1 MARRAQPAMYQRVFF
16 DRTLWV
22 GIIFLSIAYV
32 MRGSLV
38 GAFAEA
44 AAFVVGIVWAYRAAT
59 TNRHVGF
66 RLLATLML
74 ILIGCLLAVY
84 FANSQFNY

>member
-1 MARRAQPAMYQRVFF
+1 MARRKAQAMYQRVFF
-16 DRTLWV
+16 DRTLLT

-44 AAFVVGIVWAYRAAT
+44 AAFVVGIIWSYRAAT
-59 TNRHVGF
+59 TNPHLGF
-66 RLLATLML
+66 RLLSTLML
-74 ILIGCLLAVY
+74 LLIGCLLAVY
-84 FANSQFNY
+84 FANSQFN